1 MSTVSSDSISS
12 DSDFDVKTVNMVD
25 GDLSPINKR
34 LLNIVSFNV
43 NSITHGDRIEQLSS
57 LCREINADIICLQE
71 TKLDDSISPTLYK
84 LEGFNVETR
93 HRNIHG
99 GGVSVYIKEHIPYVR
114 MSKLE
119 SKTLEHISIDI
130 IVNHKKYSINNFYR
144 PPNNLSEDKQKF
156 LEDMKQCL
164 TKLKSHRVKQT
175 CLIGDF
181 NFGSCYAA
189 NMNLNPLPLDN
200 KAPDLFLEQGFYQQ
214 IDRPTR
220 QARLS
225 SSLIDLIFTDKI
237 DNNVLTGLLPPI
249 SDHCGTI
256 LSLNTLSFKPQP
268 KRFRQLQYDE
278 ANWKSIKA
286 KFIELNNIDYNKGI
300 DSVAEEFSNC
310 IKGMIETHIPS
321 KQVTILSKD
330 KPWFNNK
337 VKCKLRKS
345 QREYKTYKDANN
357 KHKTAAINDPSKGTL
372 AKHAINRY
380 DVYKKAKKDYEICA
394 RNEKRQFFH
403 KLKQTLSNPAVSS
416 KKKFQLLNRV
426 TNTGKNSYIPP
437 LIEGGLV
444 VHKPE
449 EKANLF
455 NKQFAKKSN
464 LEGYLDEAPTLEPL
478 KVDGI
483 LDGILTSTYE
493 VAPLIRA
500 LKTSEYSPC
509 GIPSKFLQ
517 LSLERLGSLVSKP
530 ITKLLNTAFESGA
543 FPKIFKVAHIT
554 PIWKNKGSMTDKA
567 NFRPI
572 SILPTLS
579 KLAES
584 VIHKRLIG
592 HLVKNNLITD
602 HQAAYLKGDS
612 TTLQLLHLTHRIREA
627 WANGKIAHAA
637 FLDVSA
643 AFDAVWH
650 KGLLAKLSQAGIAGT
665 TLNLLESYLTDR
677 IARTV
682 VEGSCSKDTQLIA
695 GVPQGS
701 RLGPILFIL
710 YVNDLVP
717 QLNCIPHV
725 FADDT
730 TLLALGENTLE
741 TVNQLNRD
749 LDVICEWSKKWKI
762 KFNGDKSKD
771 LIFTPKRENLN
782 NSFPLIFNNEVL
794 DRVGSHKHLGVTL
807 EPDLTWNIHLQK
819 VIQHANMKLS
829 IIQKVKD
836 LSRKTLDI
844 MYKLHVRSIID
855 YCLPVYGPSLS
866 KTQIAKLTKIQYRAA
881 RIAAQVPMFTSATK
895 IFNDLGWETIE
906 NRISFLSVTLFHK
919 IHTKATRPLTRSCMP
934 PLNDFVTSTR
944 SGKFYKKFPYH
955 DATIRA
961 TLKDSFFE
969 KISKEWDDLPIK
981 TRQNWDIAEFK
992 ADLASILKPNKTKIF
1007 NYGPKFHNS
1016 IHTQLRVGMSQLND
1030 HLFRVGISKTK
1041 GCLCGHK
1048 TESTQHF
1055 LLDCFLYQ
1063 PERVELFRYLKNT
1076 RHVLNMPLST
1086 YTRESLVD
1094 TLLNGEYNLERDRY
1108 PYNRLLFR
1116 AVQKFLV
1123 QTGRLRY
1130 RSILQLT

>member
-1 MSTVSSDSISS
+1 
-12 DSDFDVKTVNMVD
+12 
-25 GDLSPINKR
+25 
-34 LLNIVSFNV
+34 
-43 NSITHGDRIEQLSS
+43 
-57 LCREINADIICLQE
+57 
-71 TKLDDSISPTLYK
+71 
-84 LEGFNVETR
+84 
-93 HRNIHG
+93 
-99 GGVSVYIKEHIPYVR
+99 
-114 MSKLE
+114 
-119 SKTLEHISIDI
+119 
-130 IVNHKKYSINNFYR
+130 
-144 PPNNLSEDKQKF
+144 
-156 LEDMKQCL
+156 
-164 TKLKSHRVKQT
+164 
-175 CLIGDF
+175 
-181 NFGSCYAA
+181 
-189 NMNLNPLPLDN
+189 
-200 KAPDLFLEQGFYQQ
+200 
-214 IDRPTR
+214 
-220 QARLS
+220 
-225 SSLIDLIFTDKI
+225 
-237 DNNVLTGLLPPI
+237 
-249 SDHCGTI
+249 
-256 LSLNTLSFKPQP
+256 
-268 KRFRQLQYDE
+268 
-278 ANWKSIKA
+278 
-286 KFIELNNIDYNKGI
+286 
-300 DSVAEEFSNC
+300 
-310 IKGMIETHIPS
+310 
-321 KQVTILSKD
+321 
-330 KPWFNNK
+330 
-337 VKCKLRKS
+337 
-345 QREYKTYKDANN
+345 
-357 KHKTAAINDPSKGTL
+357 
-372 AKHAINRY
+372 
-380 DVYKKAKKDYEICA
+380 
-394 RNEKRQFFH
+394 
-403 KLKQTLSNPAVSS
+403 
-416 KKKFQLLNRV
+416 
-426 TNTGKNSYIPP
+426 
-437 LIEGGLV
+437 
-444 VHKPE
+444 
-449 EKANLF
+449 
-455 NKQFAKKSN
+455 
-464 LEGYLDEAPTLEPL
+464 
-478 KVDGI
+478 
-483 LDGILTSTYE
+483 
-493 VAPLIRA
+493 
-500 LKTSEYSPC
+500 
-509 GIPSKFLQ
+509 
-517 LSLERLGSLVSKP
+517 
-530 ITKLLNTAFESGA
+530 
-543 FPKIFKVAHIT
+543 
-554 PIWKNKGSMTDKA
+554 MT
-567 NFRPI
+567 
-572 SILPTLS
+572 
-579 KLAES
+579 
-584 VIHKRLIG
+584 
-592 HLVKNNLITD
+592 
-602 HQAAYLKGDS
+602 
-612 TTLQLLHLTHRIREA
+612 
-627 WANGKIAHAA
+627 NGKIAHAA

-677 IARTV
+677 LARTV

-944 SGKFYKKFPYH
+944 SGKFYKRFPYH

-1041 GCLCGHK
+1041 GCLCGNE